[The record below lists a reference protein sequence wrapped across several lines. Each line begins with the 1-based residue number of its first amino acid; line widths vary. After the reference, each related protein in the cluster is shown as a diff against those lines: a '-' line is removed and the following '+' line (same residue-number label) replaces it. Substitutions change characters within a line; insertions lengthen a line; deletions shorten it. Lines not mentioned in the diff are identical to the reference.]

1 MTFNL
6 HTVHF
11 LTHNKLW
18 KFLWYFEIHTD
29 SNFLYD
35 FLVSRTTYN
44 FSGFKLH
51 CLHSKEPLYVFF
63 FSLIFISL
71 LRDRE
76 NLYGISKFKSFA
88 TWSSFSPY
96 VTLLRYFKF
105 WAAAVSYFLL
115 PLYFVLCTK
124 RLCKFSWNFDIHRIR
139 NLVLFF
145 FSGTYQL
152 TLFWF
157 YVKPISHYGNPL
169 YFISSNLCRLSFA
182 LRYRE
187 NSHGISTFR

>member
-1 MTFNL
+1 MYIFL
-6 HTVHF
+6 HITNCGNSYGI
-11 LTHNKLW
+11 L
-18 KFLWYFEIHTD
+18 KFIPIPTSSMIFWFH
-29 SNFLYD
+29 
-35 FLVSRTTYN
+35 
-44 FSGFKLH
+44 
-51 CLHSKEPLYVFF
+51 EPLTVSLVLNYTIYTLRSRCMFFF

-169 YFISSNLCRLSFA
+169 YFISSNLRRLSFA